1 MSLRY
6 RGKGKTFT
14 IYFSLA
20 LFLFVLLNI
29 PSPFVD
35 KIRARVIPFFV
46 ATAHYFKS
54 HTVQNLVEEKYR
66 VLELENQMLKNQ
78 VQSVREWLRS
88 EERIDQQVKHLKDIS
103 EIKIA
108 DADLRQFL
116 KRRVDD
122 LCKLLSSGLYSL
134 PAEVIFREP
143 VSWSSAFWIDRGM
156 ADNRKLGKQIIAEDS
171 PVVVGRSIV
180 GVVEYVGEKRSRVRL
195 ITDHSLSPSV
205 RVVRG
210 SEQNR
215 MLLEHV
221 EILQDHL
228 KLRKDIIGFANE
240 YNTVFQE
247 LKTLQTALQKDLGDR
262 YLAKGVLQGASAP
275 LWRSRKS
282 LLKGKGFNYDSS
294 DREGPARELHG
305 GASLFLGVEVNPEE
319 ILKVGDLLVT
329 LGMDGV
335 FPPGLHVATVSKIF
349 PLKEGG
355 YAYDIEA
362 KPTAGN
368 LDAITFV
375 QVLPPLA

>member
-1 MSLRY
+1 M
-6 RGKGKTFT
+6 
-14 IYFSLA
+14 
-20 LFLFVLLNI
+20 I
-29 PSPFVD
+29 P
-35 KIRARVIPFFV
+35 IFV
-46 ATAHYFKS
+46 AGIERTKS
-54 HTVQNLVEEKYR
+54 VSPKHPIEEKYKS
-66 VLELENQMLKNQ
+66 LELENQMLRNQ
-78 VQSVREWLRS
+78 IRSVRQWLLS
-88 EERIDQQVKHLKDIS
+88 QERIDEQVRNLKEIS
-103 EIKIA
+103 EIKTQ
-108 DADLRQFL
+108 DGDLRQFL

-122 LCKLLSSGLYSL
+122 LCILLSSGLYSL
-134 PAEVIFREP
+134 PAQVIFREP
-143 VSWSSAFWIDRGM
+143 VSWSSAIWIDRGM
-156 ADNRKLGKQIIAEDS
+156 RDNRKLGKQIIAEDS

-195 ITDHSLSPSV
+195 ITDHSLTPAV

-221 EILQDHL
+221 EILQEHL

-240 YNTVFQE
+240 YNTIFQE
-247 LKTLQTALQKDLGDR
+247 LKSLEGTLKKEIGER
-262 YLAKGVLQGASAP
+262 YLAKGILQGASSP

-282 LLKGKGFNYDSS
+282 LLKGKGFNYDSH

-305 GASLFLGVEVNPEE
+305 GGSLFLGVKVNPEE

-329 LGMDGV
+329 SGMDGV
-335 FPPGLHVATVSKIF
+335 FPAGLHVATVSKIF

-355 YAYDIEA
+355 YAYDLEA

-368 LDAITFV
+368 LEELSYV